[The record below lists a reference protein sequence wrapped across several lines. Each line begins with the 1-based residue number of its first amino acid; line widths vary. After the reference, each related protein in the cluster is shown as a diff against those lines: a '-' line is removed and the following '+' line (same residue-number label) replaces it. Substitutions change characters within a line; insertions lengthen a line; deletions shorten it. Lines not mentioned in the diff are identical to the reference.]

1 MRKTYDGKTAKN
13 KIRVLEHGQPEHFTV
28 TAINSGLNLLGG
40 GWGVEMS
47 KYFLTDYRFR
57 VCYNYRLR
65 GLNKSAIILCNV

>member
-40 GWGVEMS
+40 G
-47 KYFLTDYRFR
+47 
-57 VCYNYRLR
+57 
-65 GLNKSAIILCNV
+65 